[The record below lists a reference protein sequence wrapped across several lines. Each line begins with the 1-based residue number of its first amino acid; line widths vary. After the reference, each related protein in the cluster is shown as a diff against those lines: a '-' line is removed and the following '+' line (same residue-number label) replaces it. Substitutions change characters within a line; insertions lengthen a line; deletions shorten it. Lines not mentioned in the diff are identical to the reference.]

1 MYQYCTVRLY
11 NLRFGCMFRSPFYIV
26 YITYFISELQT
37 GNRIERNSCQLPNKT
52 AYVYPDQI
60 KAEVK
65 LADGNVTWYSPG
77 EHRIQQ
83 QIGSTVCSYYVVV
96 QSKYYI

>member
-1 MYQYCTVRLY
+1 MQ
-11 NLRFGCMFRSPFYIV
+11 
-26 YITYFISELQT
+26 
-37 GNRIERNSCQLPNKT
+37 RNECNFPSKT
-52 AYVYPDQI
+52 IYVYPDQM

-96 QSKYYI
+96 LSKYYIWVNCMQLLCGGTK